1 MPQDPSQPSSPG
13 SEPNQP
19 DPDADEFEQALAEV
33 EENLQLLR
41 ERYEQIQRDR
51 LRQAEL
57 QHRRERIKKSLRQDS
72 NRQTLKAELKQIQ
85 EQLETIELNLESRLF
100 SWGSLKE
107 PFWQA
112 VRFGGLGIIIGWI
125 LKSYAG

>member
-1 MPQDPSQPSSPG
+1 MPQDPSQPSSSG

-19 DPDADEFEQALAEV
+19 DPDADEFEQAFAEV
-33 EENLQLLR
+33 EQNLQLLR
-41 ERYEQIQRDR
+41 ARYEQIHRDR
-51 LRQAEL
+51 LRQDEL
-57 QHRRERIKKSLRQDS
+57 QHRREQIKNSLRQDS
-72 NRQTLKAELKQIQ
+72 NRQTRKSELKQIQ

-112 VRFGGLGIIIGWI
+112 VRFGGLGIILGWI